1 MSNIGRKKLYIPD
14 GVNIR
19 IEDKSIIISG
29 KLGKIKETRLIDIEY
44 IQEKNNIQLISK
56 NSRLHGITRSILN
69 NHIIGVSQ
77 GFKKSLKIVG
87 VGYRVQLQQNTL
99 VFKIGFS
106 HDVTYK
112 LPESTPAICPKP
124 DHLVLFGIRKD
135 FLNQVAA
142 EIQSL
147 RKPDPYKGKGIQI
160 EGQILKLKEGKKK

>member
-87 VGYRVQLQQNTL
+87 VGYRVQLQKKKL

-106 HDVTYK
+106 HDITYT
-112 LPESTPAICPKP
+112 LPESISAISPKP
-124 DHLVLFGIRKD
+124 DHLVLFGIKKD
-135 FLNQVAA
+135 FLNQIVA
-142 EIQSL
+142 EIQNL

-160 EGQILKLKEGKKK
+160 EGQTLNLKEGKKK

>member
-29 KLGKIKETRLIDIEY
+29 KLGEIKENRLIDIEY
-44 IQEKNNIQLISK
+44 VQEKNSIQLISK

-87 VGYRVQLQQNTL
+87 VGYRVQLEQNIL
-99 VFKIGFS
+99 IFKIGFS
-106 HDVTYK
+106 HDITYT
-112 LPESTPAICPKP
+112 LPESISAICPKP
-124 DHLVLFGIRKD
+124 DHLVLFGIKKD
-135 FLNQVAA
+135 FLNQVVA

-160 EGQILKLKEGKKK
+160 EGQSLNLKEGKKK